1 MYIKQLHIERFR
13 NFAGTG
19 LQFSPGINLIVG
31 QNGQGKTNLLE
42 AAVFLGSTKSFR
54 TPRSA
59 EAIGWGYES
68 CSISGE
74 VNDRAG
80 PFSLGLVIS
89 PKGKQGFVHDKRVES
104 PQDYLGR
111 LLTITFCPQDTE
123 LVRGGPA
130 ERRALLD
137 RHLVDQNPSLM
148 VSLVNYGRALR
159 AKMSLIKRGETN
171 YRVIEPWNQVL
182 AREMFPIFKA
192 RARFTRELTPR
203 AASLYERFT
212 SSPGE
217 FFSGEYRSPVEGY
230 SSEGE
235 VLEALARDFSRE
247 VSTGLLRLGI
257 HRDDL
262 VLTLSGRGA
271 REFSSQGQARSI
283 VLALKLAILELI
295 EAHRGE
301 SPIILLDDVDA
312 ELDAHRS
319 DYFFKLMI
327 EQERQVIVTSTD
339 AYHGVL
345 KTESSVQVCE
355 VRGGVIVPL

>member
-13 NFAGTG
+13 NLVGTG

-54 TPRSA
+54 TSRSG
-59 EAIGWGYES
+59 EAIAWGYDA

-80 PFSLGLVIS
+80 LFTLGLVIS

-130 ERRALLD
+130 GRRALLD

-148 VSLVNYGRALR
+148 VSLVNYARALR

-192 RARFTRELTPR
+192 RELFTKELAPK

-217 FFSGEYRSPVEGY
+217 VFSSEYRSTVQSY

-235 VLEALARDFSRE
+235 VLEALARDFPRE
-247 VSTGLLRLGI
+247 VSTGVLRLGI

-262 VLTLSGRGA
+262 IFTLSGRGG

-283 VLALKLAILELI
+283 VLAVKLAILELV

-301 SPIILLDDVDA
+301 SPVVLLDDVDA
-312 ELDAHRS
+312 ELDTYRS
-319 DYFFKLMI
+319 DHFFKLMI
-327 EQERQVIVTSTD
+327 EQGRQVIVTSTD

-355 VRGGVIVPL
+355 VRGGIIFPL